1 LKPEHY
7 VPPNSPL
14 SDEDFSSRGGHEV
27 FKAILDIINRLSAV
41 EQLAGTNRWLIGIFG
56 IFSLGLMGAILA
68 KVW

>member
-41 EQLAGTNRWLIGIFG
+41 EEVSKTNRWLIVAIG
-56 IFSLGLMGAILA
+56 SLLGGLLVAILA
-68 KVW
+68 KVY

>member
-14 SDEDFSSRGGHEV
+14 SDKDFSSRGGHEV

-41 EQLAGTNRWLIGIFG
+41 EEVSKTNRWLVVATGG
-56 IFSLGLMGAILA
+56 LLGGLLVAILA
-68 KVW
+68 KVY